1 MSQKLENAYF
11 LLNIHVAHV
20 RFFDSGQAIS
30 FQKNGRYCE
39 RVQKESESTELA
51 R

>member
-1 MSQKLENAYF
+1 MSQNLENAYF

-20 RFFDSGQAIS
+20 RFLDNGQAIP
-30 FQKNGRYCE
+30 FQKIGRFCE
-39 RVQKESESTELA
+39 RFQKESESTELA